1 LIIKYIKIWFVFI
14 LILTSIDS
22 FSQSEGD
29 LDIEP
34 LSKYLVK
41 TNFRIPFTTSNIFLK
56 DVSDGVVDLQGSFNF
71 SFIKNVYVGVGY
83 RYAYFKLS
91 ERKLNS
97 NATEQFKGK
106 IEQKGF
112 YGELSYFYDLYENFS
127 IEANFQV
134 GMENT
139 LGNSV
144 LCIANGSKT
153 SEKGIFYSPNLN
165 FYLKTE
171 EIFSFIFS
179 IGYNFS
185 NTNFTPGTVCADSF
199 VNFEDQDYYGNYQH
213 LNVGFGIGISI
224 IKPKP

>member
-1 LIIKYIKIWFVFI
+1 M
-14 LILTSIDS
+14 TSIDS

-106 IEQKGF
+106 
-112 YGELSYFYDLYENFS
+112 N
-127 IEANFQV
+127 
-134 GMENT
+134 
-139 LGNSV
+139 
-144 LCIANGSKT
+144 
-153 SEKGIFYSPNLN
+153 
-165 FYLKTE
+165 
-171 EIFSFIFS
+171 
-179 IGYNFS
+179 
-185 NTNFTPGTVCADSF
+185 
-199 VNFEDQDYYGNYQH
+199 
-213 LNVGFGIGISI
+213 
-224 IKPKP
+224 